1 MRCMSTT
8 KKPAEPLLL
17 CPRCELEM
25 RLLGIEAEE
34 PGRDLYTFECD
45 KCEHIEVG
53 TVRTL

>member
-1 MRCMSTT
+1 MQTT
-8 KKPAEPLLL
+8 ERPDAEPLLL